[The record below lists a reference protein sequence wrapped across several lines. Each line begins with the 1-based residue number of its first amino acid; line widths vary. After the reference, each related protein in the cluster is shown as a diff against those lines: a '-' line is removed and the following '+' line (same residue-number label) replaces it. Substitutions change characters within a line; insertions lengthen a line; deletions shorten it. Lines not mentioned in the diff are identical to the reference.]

1 MRFCDRIAQLTFQ
14 LQSRLRA
21 SPRLY
26 QLYRSVKRVPEQY
39 ADANTDIVIEGP
51 PRSANSFA
59 VRAFESAQSDSVNIG
74 HHLHAPAHV
83 LRGCSL
89 GLPTLVLIRDPRDCV
104 ISRKAF
110 HLEVSLREQVCHPHL
125 AATWAMLLRDWCRFY
140 ETIWPQR
147 EEFVVATF
155 ETVTSNFGAA
165 IERLNEFFGTA
176 FETFDSEGAAAQAV
190 HQRAGYHAGP
200 SGLREHMKPLLRR
213 QLEGSEN
220 PILRNRLGDARTL
233 YSMFLDECRM

>member
-39 ADANTDIVIEGP
+39 ADANTDVVIEGP

-89 GLPTLVLIRDPRDCV
+89 GLPTLVLIRDPRDYV

-125 AATWAMLLRDWCRFY
+125 AATSAMLLRDWCRFY
-140 ETIWPQR
+140 ETIWPR
-147 EEFVVATF
+147 RDEFVVATF

-176 FETFDSEGAAAQAV
+176 FETFDGDQTEVEAIHRG
-190 HQRAGYHAGP
+190 AGYHAGP
-200 SGLREHMKPLLRR
+200 SGLREQMKAQLQKLLTCPDNPPLEPVLDKA
-213 QLEGSEN
+213 
-220 PILRNRLGDARTL
+220 RNL
-233 YSMFLDECRM
+233 YSTFLQRC